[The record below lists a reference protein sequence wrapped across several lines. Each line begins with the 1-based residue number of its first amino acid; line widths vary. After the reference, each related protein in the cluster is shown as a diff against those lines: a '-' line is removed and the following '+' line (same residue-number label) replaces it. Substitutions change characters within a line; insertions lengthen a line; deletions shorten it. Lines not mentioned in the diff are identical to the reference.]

1 MVDCH
6 LGSYTSWGVWEE
18 TVVLVMEGVLGEGKG
33 FQGGYLMARTR
44 FFMSFLA
51 LVLMH
56 ELEVQLGQKEIRVE
70 WMARD
75 LVELRGWNG

>member
-1 MVDCH
+1 
-6 LGSYTSWGVWEE
+6 
-18 TVVLVMEGVLGEGKG
+18 MEGVLGEGKG

-44 FFMSFLA
+44 LFMSFLA
-51 LVLMH
+51 LALMH

-70 WMARD
+70 WKSMARD